1 MLAKMKTEP
10 TQEMEKDCVLH
21 LHKSIIGYNSLIC
34 NSRIVFGG
42 GGGGGGGWDGRWEGC
57 SNFVALNDYILDI
70 ELGIPMSSFSFF
82 LFAFEDRTKNSQFFI
97 KKC

>member
-34 NSRIVFGG
+34 NSCIVFGVEG
-42 GGGGGGGWDGRWEGC
+42 GRWEGC
-57 SNFVALNDYILDI
+57 SNFEALNDYILDI